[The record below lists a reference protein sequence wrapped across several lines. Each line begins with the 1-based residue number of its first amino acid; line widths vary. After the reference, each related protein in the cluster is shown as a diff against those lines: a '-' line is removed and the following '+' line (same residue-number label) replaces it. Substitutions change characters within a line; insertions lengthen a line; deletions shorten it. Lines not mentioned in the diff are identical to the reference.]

1 MSWVKFHEEL
11 TQGSKRAIPRSARFV
26 FLELSLKCRPGRGR
40 VEIRNDV
47 PDVEA
52 VCDLLGGTSADRREI
67 AKSIATLVSRD
78 VAMLDFDSQSGRR
91 WLVIRSWE
99 VWNEPDTS
107 TERMRKHREKKRSQV
122 AGDASRD
129 VTGVTPHVTPSVTC
143 DGPRGEGEESK
154 REINPPKPPLGGAV
168 PSAPEIEPRPPL
180 KMAIKLTAPSWWAK
194 APEGEAK

>member
-11 TQGSKRAIPRSARFV
+11 TQGAKRSIPRSARFV

-40 VEIRNDV
+40 VEVRSDV
-47 PDVEA
+47 SEVEA

-67 AKSIATLVSRD
+67 AKSLASLVSRD
-78 VAMLDFDSQSGRR
+78 VAMVDFVSQNGRR
-91 WLVIRSWE
+91 FLVIRSWE

-129 VTGVTPHVTPSVTC
+129 VTGVTHHVTPAVTC
-143 DGPRGEGEESK
+143 DGPRGEGEE
-154 REINPPKPPLGGAV
+154 REINPPKPPQGGAA
-168 PSAPEIEPRPPL
+168 PSGPETPRPR
-180 KMAIKLTAPSWWAK
+180 IQLTAKPWYVG
-194 APEGEAK
+194 GES